1 MMQWLITRNTSDGTP
16 LDVNTL
22 AKNQLTLT
30 FAAIHTT
37 TMNTTNI
44 LYTLATTPEYIGP
57 LREEIQRVLSEND
70 GQLSTRALQQMEKLD
85 SYMKEVNRV
94 YTPGLSKS
102 PCPPHT
108 HLSTTNIPQ
117 PLFPAEF
124 SRASRSRTA
133 NTSPPAC

>member
-37 TMNTTNI
+37 TMTTTNI

-94 YTPGLSKS
+94 YTPGLSK
-102 PCPPHT
+102 PQCPPHT

-117 PLFPAEF
+117 PLFPAES

-133 NTSPPAC
+133 NTSLPA